1 MGSPLRSV
9 VMCDINV
16 QLSSLANYEKN
27 LHSTLDDRK
36 GVEQEVES
44 FLRRHSSLIW
54 VRAKFDVYDLVEI
67 LDQNYDLVLSYKH
80 TPQKGVKGLKQV
92 LSLLER

>member
-1 MGSPLRSV
+1 
-9 VMCDINV
+9 MCDINV
-16 QLSSLANYEKN
+16 QLSRLANYEKN
-27 LHSTLDDRK
+27 LHSTLDDKK

-54 VRAKFDVYDLVEI
+54 VRAKFDVYDLIEI

-92 LSLLER
+92 FSLLER